1 VNQGEGNQGERESE
15 DKTSASMFALA
26 LTLALVQI
34 LPRCGQCTGSRNALN
49 PQPNVFE
56 VL

>member
-1 VNQGEGNQGERESE
+1 MNQGEGNQGERESE